1 MEDEMYGVPSTAEYS
16 EKALMTP
23 DNIFPAEYHGF
34 LMSSAARFPMFGSD
48 DFLSAAAAAEPYP
61 SVAAA
66 APEIQRQHHDASSLI
81 KAKIASHPHYPR
93 LLEAYIDCQK
103 VGAPPEIACLLEEIR
118 LENDVCKRDVVS
130 TCVGDDPELDQ
141 FMETYCDMLVKYKSD
156 LTRPF
161 DEATT
166 FLNKIET
173 QLSDL
178 CTGSSL
184 PTVSGMNCG
193 GYGWF
198 FLSGRLY
205 EFLDCRASQCVEKNI
220 WNNGFLIY
228 TGNIVHD
235 GGASSE
241 EGLSGGDG
249 DGQDQLRG
257 EDRELKDRLLR
268 KFGSHIGSLKME
280 FSKKKKRGKLPKDAR
295 QTLLQWWNVHYK
307 WPYPTE
313 GDKIALA
320 KSTGLDQKQINN
332 WFINQRKR
340 HWKPSENMPFS
351 MVDGLTGRFLTDE

>member
-16 EKALMTP
+16 DKALMTP
-23 DNIFPAEYHGF
+23 ENIFPAEYHSF
-34 LMSSAARFPMFGSD
+34 LMSSGGRIPMFGSD
-48 DFLSAAAAAEPYP
+48 ELLSAAVTVTAEPYP
-61 SVAAA
+61 NVTI
-66 APEIQRQHHDASSLI
+66 APEIQRHNDTSSFV

-93 LLEAYIDCQK
+93 LLQAYIDCQK

-130 TCVGDDPELDQ
+130 TCVGADPELDE

-184 PTVSGMNCG
+184 PT
-193 GYGWF
+193 
-198 FLSGRLY
+198 LS
-205 EFLDCRASQCVEKNI
+205 D
-220 WNNGFLIY
+220 
-228 TGNIVHD
+228 D
-235 GGASSE
+235 GGVSSE
-241 EGLSGGDG
+241 EGLSAGDCDPQ
-249 DGQDQLRG
+249 DGQLRG

-268 KFGSHIGSLKME
+268 KFGSHIGSLKLE

-340 HWKPSENMPFS
+340 HWKPSENMPFT
-351 MVDGLTGRFLTDE
+351 MVDGLTGRRISTFY